1 MSMAEALQVTK
12 KIKEPK
18 NLSPRITWL
27 RDYYFEGAKRAW
39 NNEFTAWTTG
49 TDWDEV
55 FDEMTFYIVPETY
68 PFLQTFGSS
77 IRQAARPV
85 KLHPDFWSWS
95 LAERKAWFV
104 KEVMVN
110 HVPQEILPGDLIA
123 GARFNIQTSMCWSK
137 KEARERSRL
146 VQGKHGV
153 RAAMKWFHDHGYG
166 NSGATSGHLIPG
178 YERALKI
185 GWRGIHEELERHYQA

>member
-85 KLHPDFWSWS
+85 KLSS
-95 LAERKAWFV
+95 CRKSSRYSPPSV
-104 KEVMVN
+104 RMSRSQNVRVN
-110 HVPQEILPGDLIA
+110 CTSVPHHSA
-123 GARFNIQTSMCWSK
+123 ACTS
-137 KEARERSRL
+137 
-146 VQGKHGV
+146 
-153 RAAMKWFHDHGYG
+153 
-166 NSGATSGHLIPG
+166 
-178 YERALKI
+178 
-185 GWRGIHEELERHYQA
+185 